1 MKHNTHI
8 YLATK
13 AIEFTRSAVDN
24 LQYTSG
30 RKARPKSL
38 KRKKRKYI
46 NIFPPLSPDQISREP
61 EIKLSSMKI
70 PIIH

>member
-8 YLATK
+8 YVATK

-24 LQYTSG
+24 LQYASG

-38 KRKKRKYI
+38 KRKK
-46 NIFPPLSPDQISREP
+46 
-61 EIKLSSMKI
+61 MKAKELKRYFLDYLQAADES
-70 PIIH
+70 